1 MHSRHGHGDNRA
13 RAFSLVEMLVALM
26 ISSLLLTASL
36 AALDASF
43 KSYKVTTESASSQVV
58 ARMVMYRLTTM
69 IRTGEEFGPYPVNPI
84 LDPVLVPDPPA
95 IEFVTNRDVDTGEAT
110 VVRVERRDAP
120 DGSATPYEL
129 WFVQSQTLNGDVVGT
144 PEEHPLIKNVQN
156 ITFTLYYD
164 VGPRLRR
171 ATIDLTIRPDDLKD
185 AAIGAGLDSPSMRL
199 VTTVAPRRTND

>member
-1 MHSRHGHGDNRA
+1 M
-13 RAFSLVEMLVALM
+13 
-26 ISSLLLTASL
+26 
-36 AALDASF
+36 
-43 KSYKVTTESASSQVV
+43 
-58 ARMVMYRLTTM
+58 
-69 IRTGEEFGPYPVNPI
+69 
-84 LDPVLVPDPPA
+84 
-95 IEFVTNRDVDTGEAT
+95 
-110 VVRVERRDAP
+110 RVERRDAP

-129 WFVQSQTLNGDVVGT
+129 WFVQSQTLNGDGVGT

-199 VTTVAPRRTND
+199 VTTVAPRRTSD